1 MATDEPSDPA
11 SGERD
16 KDRDRERDRDRDKD
30 GLSESLRQR
39 LEALVP
45 DLVRRTFTAG
55 MGAVFQTEDSLRKL
69 TKDLS
74 VPNVAGYLGEAAD
87 NTKDKVLE
95 IIARE
100 VREFLAHVNL
110 SEEIARLLTTL
121 SFEVKTEIR
130 FIPNSE
136 RYTGVEPDVKA
147 AVRVKRAERGER
159 PERGERGERAE
170 RPAGSERDEEP
181 EAPVDESTAA
191 PPSAAVGHRAASVS
205 RLRRL
210 WRRAAEEVREV
221 MGDDDDGPR

>member
-1 MATDEPSDPA
+1 MATDDASDAPPGGAAAPA
-11 SGERD
+11 GERD
-16 KDRDRERDRDRDKD
+16 HRDARGD
-30 GLSESLRQR
+30 LPESIRQR

-55 MGAVFQTEDSLRKL
+55 LGAVFSTEDSIRKMA
-69 TKDLS
+69 KDLN
-74 VPNVAGYLGEAAD
+74 VPSVAGYLGEAAD

-95 IIARE
+95 IVARE

-110 SEEIARLLTTL
+110 SEEIAKLLTTL

-147 AVRVKRAERGER
+147 AVRVKRTDRDDEREPAPAAEPRQ
-159 PERGERGERAE
+159 PEEGR
-170 RPAGSERDEEP
+170 
-181 EAPVDESTAA
+181 
-191 PPSAAVGHRAASVS
+191 S

-210 WRRAAEEVREV
+210 WRRATEPAREVR
-221 MGDDDDGPR
+221 DDDPVDENE